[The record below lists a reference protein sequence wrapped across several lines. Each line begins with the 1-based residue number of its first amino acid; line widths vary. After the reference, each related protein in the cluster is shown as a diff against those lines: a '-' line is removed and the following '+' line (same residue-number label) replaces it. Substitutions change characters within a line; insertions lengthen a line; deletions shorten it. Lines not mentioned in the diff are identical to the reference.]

1 VAVRAFISSA
11 RDLAAQGPRQVYW
24 NTSALASELRNTFKH
39 GSAGF
44 RRWVRRDFLAY
55 FTGGRA
61 PIKGET
67 EERAH
72 AAAGWLFRAQ
82 KEGGDGG
89 ASYGYFPGVGE
100 PGGWKPSY
108 PETTGY
114 IMSALID
121 YGRRFPE
128 RADPAAVLRMAQ
140 WEARVQMANGA
151 VQGGQVCPPEKQ
163 TAAAFNTGMV
173 LDGWCSVI
181 EKLGDRSI
189 YDAAKRAAD
198 WLADDVDERGYF
210 RTNGAFVSRDA
221 IKTYTCLCA
230 WALYRFGEIS
240 GTQRYRDVAI
250 RVIESAIKKQ
260 EANGWFR
267 DNCLTR
273 PDAPLT
279 HTIGYALQGILEVG
293 VLAGRKDF
301 IEAVQRSIAELMRI
315 PDADGY
321 LAGRLDRNWKPAN
334 LSSCLTGSA
343 QIAIVAFRLFQLTGN
358 KDYARFGHLLVNY
371 LKPLQAL
378 ECEDASIIGAL
389 PGSFPI
395 FGGYMRG
402 GYPNWAT
409 KYFLD
414 ALLLQLACQDAGA

>member
-1 VAVRAFISSA
+1 
-11 RDLAAQGPRQVYW
+11 QVYW

-44 RRWVRRDFLAY
+44 RRWVRRDFLSY

-67 EERAH
+67 EARAH

-128 RADPAAVLRMAQ
+128 RADPAAVMRMAQ

-151 VQGGQVCPPEKQ
+151 VQGGQVCPPERQ

-181 EKLGDRSI
+181 EKLG
-189 YDAAKRAAD
+189 
-198 WLADDVDERGYF
+198 
-210 RTNGAFVSRDA
+210 
-221 IKTYTCLCA
+221 
-230 WALYRFGEIS
+230 
-240 GTQRYRDVAI
+240 
-250 RVIESAIKKQ
+250 
-260 EANGWFR
+260 
-267 DNCLTR
+267 
-273 PDAPLT
+273 
-279 HTIGYALQGILEVG
+279 
-293 VLAGRKDF
+293 
-301 IEAVQRSIAELMRI
+301 
-315 PDADGY
+315 
-321 LAGRLDRNWKPAN
+321 
-334 LSSCLTGSA
+334 
-343 QIAIVAFRLFQLTGN
+343 
-358 KDYARFGHLLVNY
+358 
-371 LKPLQAL
+371 
-378 ECEDASIIGAL
+378 
-389 PGSFPI
+389 
-395 FGGYMRG
+395 
-402 GYPNWAT
+402 
-409 KYFLD
+409 
-414 ALLLQLACQDAGA
+414 